1 MLMMMRQWDSAVGL
15 SSGTQQWDSAVGLSS
30 MFSALIISHILYA
43 LPAFHGFISQR
54 DKDRVNVMF
63 RKARR

>member
-1 MLMMMRQWDSAVGL
+1 MMMMMRQWDSAVGL

-54 DKDRVNVMF
+54 DKD
-63 RKARR
+63 